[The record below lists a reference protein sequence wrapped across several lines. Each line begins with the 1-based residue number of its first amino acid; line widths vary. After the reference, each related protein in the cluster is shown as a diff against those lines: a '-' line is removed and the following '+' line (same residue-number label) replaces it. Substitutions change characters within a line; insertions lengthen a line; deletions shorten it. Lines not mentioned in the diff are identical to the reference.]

1 MRWRPYQLV
10 CLFLSPVK
18 LEEPKALLDLE
29 NGMAVLVN
37 SEAPEE
43 WVNRI
48 RRLSEQTL
56 EDRCTTALQLRDQY
70 SMRYSWEKEC
80 KRIEMILELVEST
93 QNEFSLN
100 ICLTGIL
107 LNTVHSD
114 LFFSFF
120 FLSSLN

>member
-56 EDRCTTALQLRDQY
+56 EDRCTTALQLRYQY

-80 KRIEMILELVEST
+80 KRIEEMILELVEST

-107 LNTVHSD
+107 LNTV
-114 LFFSFF
+114 SF
-120 FLSSLN
+120 